1 MFKRVERIVR
11 FQVQILV
18 AQVAQQTFQSAGK
31 HQFKLYASASQR
43 IDDNVVDAGGAFQKA
58 LGVNPV
64 TEASEIIENGYLSF
78 FGFLHGIGKQQRT
91 AHAGNF
97 DVLL

>member
-64 TEASEIIENGYLSF
+64 TEASEIIENGYFIAGLADGSALLLK
-78 FGFLHGIGKQQRT
+78 FG
-91 AHAGNF
+91 N
-97 DVLL
+97 